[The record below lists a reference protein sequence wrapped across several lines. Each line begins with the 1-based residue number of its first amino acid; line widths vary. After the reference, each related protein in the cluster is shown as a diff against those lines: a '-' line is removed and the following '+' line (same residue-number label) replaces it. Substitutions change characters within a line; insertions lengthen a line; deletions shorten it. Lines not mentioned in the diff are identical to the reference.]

1 MGFRISTLLGN
12 GSPSYKGIKCGF
24 YNMLLYFYGNFIQLC
39 KGNST
44 SDCKI
49 QNVIN
54 FIHFCSKI
62 THISGSITLFIYKI
76 STVTA
81 YIYTVIVDLYPIC
94 FFFFFFFL
102 ASVLL
107 SELPI
112 LSSPWRR
119 REDSTFTIKKKKK
132 EKKKKKGAN
141 VKTPPTHHH
150 RHSNL
155 APPNYLHHN
164 PFQ

>member
-1 MGFRISTLLGN
+1 
-12 GSPSYKGIKCGF
+12 
-24 YNMLLYFYGNFIQLC
+24 MLLYFYGNFIQLC
-39 KGNST
+39 KSNST
-44 SDCKI
+44 SDSKI

-62 THISGSITLFIYKI
+62 THINGSITLFIYKI

-102 ASVLL
+102 HLFSC
-107 SELPI
+107 
-112 LSSPWRR
+112 LSSLYSLH
-119 REDSTFTIKKKKK
+119 REEEEKIQPSQLKRKKK
-132 EKKKKKGAN
+132 KKKKKGSQCQ
-141 VKTPPTHHH
+141 TPPTHHH

-164 PFQ
+164 PFQKFIFQTQNQQN